1 MEKIP
6 AACAM
11 AWSIDLEK
19 GLRSKSRDQR
29 IRAIEQMGPIL
40 QKWSTEPNVTRAIAD
55 MYDLEPGEDRLFANT
70 ILLRLADAFRCGDN
84 YTRRCIVKVFL
95 FELTRISKEGKRYNG
110 ILAKRRVPNSIELLK
125 RVKVVYDTG
134 DTEAKTLALR
144 LFGCWA
150 DLAKDS
156 AHIRY
161 IILLSLQSSNISE
174 VKASLFATGCFCLLS
189 EDFVHITLE
198 ILINIV
204 RSTQLSYDV
213 AIAAI
218 HAISRMRCS
227 SAVASRAYK
236 AGKKLLLGPLHDD
249 LKAEMLSSLSKLA
262 FRSTI
267 LTIEQAELLL
277 SFLSNDTIYNVKA
290 RALKCLHFL
299 FSSHACCFPFIE
311 GVVVKLFHIVDDN
324 DVPVNLQC
332 EALRILCKVFSSML
346 PDVLHMDLLVLV
358 KQVLVMEEQSLKV
371 KRDLVIQ
378 LIVHILC
385 SLKMAERGHNCAT
398 PVKWCGRC
406 FELQRSPRAEVSAT
420 ETDASG
426 IACQVTSIVI
436 GHITSMIKQTI
447 ADSTGEDITT
457 KTVISCSE
465 LKQEFRN
472 KLSLIQLLVIEYPS
486 ASLVVLDRIGD
497 IIQSLENMHDKSAL
511 ESICTEV
518 SRKEFNVKRCGPLE
532 YDKQY
537 SIGSEIAICILRFT
551 NAFIKTLNNSGTYNS
566 EVCQKVKLLV
576 KCIQSSK
583 YCNCATYEIFCL
595 CLDSY
600 TACSLVGNANN
611 RIQDSDESKTG
622 SADGSYYNFSWVN
635 QEWQSL
641 ESIRSML
648 QNQNYWAAYRAGK
661 YSCLEGLWFSA
672 TFTFRK
678 LICHVESVCLSCW
691 LKCLMLLAGCETE
704 IKLLLFPKAGITLV
718 NGMQTENMCDKIF
731 TSIVGDKSTS
741 ADLHGWEGKIARVYG
756 RICSAEKTLASAGAS
771 DGVYYFQRWF
781 LNLRAKFFE
790 IMMEIFGLLN
800 SHELTIVRV
809 DGEEGKGK
817 VCIEEV
823 TQSMST
829 LMCGFAYESLRLN
842 NLAKD
847 YDLLASSFLD
857 TDGQSFR
864 RLSAMALNCSLLAF
878 CTAFT
883 VHFPCSL
890 VYKNVISCNLGN
902 VSKFSC
908 TMILQDLTERF
919 WTMDSKISEQL
930 QQILTSFCKE
940 EDRICPR
947 SRMSTSGHTERA
959 TLLVCEFAISGILH
973 IQEDAKRVKNE
984 EDLFSLLLRGLQ
996 LLSDVIR
1003 RWMEIPFQVPKYFFR
1018 VRPCIGAEL
1027 FLLDAD
1033 SRNKSEISVSQGF
1046 QLSLNVCIQ
1055 LKNTSRIPRLQ
1066 DAKLYCILA
1075 TRPSE
1080 QLSTEKRTEDC
1091 FSACKTDEMVE
1102 LNNMLLMFV
1111 KAKMGNANEVSPKD
1125 SGGDAW
1131 VTACLCF
1138 EPNKQGQGFS
1148 SCLLDVSEFPDGS
1161 YQIKWHSCC
1170 IDERGSYWSLLPLTT
1185 CALFTIKKL

>member
-11 AWSIDLEK
+11 AWSIELEK

-40 QKWSTEPNVTRAIAD
+40 QKWSTEPNITRAIAD

-70 ILLRLADAFRCGDN
+70 ILLRLADAFMRGDN

-134 DTEAKTLALR
+134 DTEAKALALR

-150 DLAKDS
+150 DFAKDS

-161 IILLSLQSSNISE
+161 IILLSLQSSNISQ
-174 VKASLFATGCFCLLS
+174 VKASLFAAGCFCLLS
-189 EDFVHITLE
+189 EDFAHITLE

-204 RSTQLSYDV
+204 CSTQLSYDV

-218 HAISRMRCS
+218 RAISRMRCS

-267 LTIEQAELLL
+267 LTIEQ
-277 SFLSNDTIYNVKA
+277 
-290 RALKCLHFL
+290 
-299 FSSHACCFPFIE
+299 
-311 GVVVKLFHIVDDN
+311 
-324 DVPVNLQC
+324 
-332 EALRILCKVFSSML
+332 
-346 PDVLHMDLLVLV
+346 
-358 KQVLVMEEQSLKV
+358 VLVMEEQSLKV

-385 SLKMAERGHNCAT
+385 SLKMAERGHNCAA

-406 FELQRSPRAEVSAT
+406 FELQRSPRAEVLAS

-426 IACQVTSIVI
+426 IACQVTSIVV

-472 KLSLIQLLVIEYPS
+472 KLSLIQLLAIEYPS
-486 ASLVVLDRIGD
+486 ASLVALDRIGH

-511 ESICTEV
+511 ESICAGV

-532 YDKQY
+532 YNKQY

-551 NAFIKTLNNSGTYNS
+551 NAFIKTLNNCSTYNS

-661 YSCLEGLWFSA
+661 YSCLKGLWFSA

-718 NGMQTENMCDKIF
+718 SGMQTENMCDKIF
-731 TSIVGDKSTS
+731 TSIVGDQSTS

-771 DGVYYFQRWF
+771 DGVYCFQRWF

-823 TQSMST
+823 TQTMST

-864 RLSAMALNCSLLAF
+864 RISAMALNCSLLAF

-890 VYKNVISCNLGN
+890 VYKNAISCNLGN

-919 WTMDSKISEQL
+919 WTVDSKISEQL

-940 EDRICPR
+940 EDHLFPR

-1138 EPNKQGQGFS
+1138 EPNEQGQGFS